1 MLLRQAFKN
10 YDEAGSLRRIQCLKY
25 LVLATMLMESDVDPF
40 DAQEAKPYR
49 QDPDVLAM
57 TNLVDAYQRNNIA
70 EFEKTL
76 KNNRRTS
83 VMDDPFISN
92 YIEDLLKNIRTQVS
106 DQARRVPALFAP
118 QAAAQPCSAA
128 DCLIACE
135 SCRLPGLCLRAGGPQ
150 THSALHA
157 DQDTL
162 RVTAAQHS
170 GGRCRAAAGVADPGQ
185 PDQWPHRSGERREPR
200 GHRVAILRLHVHSR
214 T

>member
-1 MLLRQAFKN
+1 MLLLAAHLTSNLNLALACGCQGVRNSPNTSHECCHLPADLTPFLRQAFKN

-76 KNNRRTS
+76 KNNRRVAPREDLHHARAETCS
-83 VMDDPFISN
+83 CGGLQLSLDVCMGRLLCRRTIMDDPFISN

-106 DQARRVPALFAP
+106 IGSSAFLPYHAALTGLLW
-118 QAAAQPCSAA
+118 SAS
-128 DCLIACE
+128 DH
-135 SCRLPGLCLRAGGPQ
+135 
-150 THSALHA
+150 T
-157 DQDTL
+157 
-162 RVTAAQHS
+162 
-170 GGRCRAAAGVADPGQ
+170 
-185 PDQWPHRSGERREPR
+185 
-200 GHRVAILRLHVHSR
+200 
-214 T
+214 